1 MFPIR
6 TIVYRL
12 QLCIVSCLTH
22 TCLPSYC
29 LSFYDYVYLMDM
41 CGTTNKCIHGR
52 EYSYTCINN
61 NRMVLK
67 DSSVR
72 KNKIIAK
79 VWTKRF
85 DGKSWI

>member
-1 MFPIR
+1 MAVAVFPIR
-6 TIVYRL
+6 TIIYRL

-61 NRMVLK
+61 NRMVTCTDYEFAQGLR
-67 DSSVR
+67 V
-72 KNKIIAK
+72 
-79 VWTKRF
+79 F
-85 DGKSWI
+85 